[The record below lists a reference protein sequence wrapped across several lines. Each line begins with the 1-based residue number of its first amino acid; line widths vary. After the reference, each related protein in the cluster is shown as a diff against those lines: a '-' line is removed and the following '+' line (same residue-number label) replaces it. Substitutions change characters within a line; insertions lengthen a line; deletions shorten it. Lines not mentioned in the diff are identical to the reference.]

1 MNIFNQGNQNGMKTF
16 FNKILATFVA
26 AFACLLVVSC
36 ESKDSDTIQA
46 EVVFPS
52 DVNLTKID
60 QWESSMELEQLG
72 TNIPFEIRSNSEWEI
87 LFAFDDNCFCL
98 AYPNKGVGNATV
110 ELCVFNNP
118 TDERCTG
125 KMYIVFPKDLGKSHI
140 VQLSQKGDIDNDD
153 NFETPVPGI
162 YCPVCEG
169 FIPIKLQQLMSGD
182 EILCPDCGYSI
193 TPHGGQSAAA
203 LEALRKV
210 EEAIENLRKASN
222 FK

>member
-1 MNIFNQGNQNGMKTF
+1 MTLFVSMLACSFTF
-16 FNKILATFVA
+16 SG
-26 AFACLLVVSC
+26 C
-36 ESKDSDTIQA
+36 SDEEPNTVQA
-46 EVVFPS
+46 EVVFAD

-87 LFAFDDNCFCL
+87 SFAFDDNCFCL

-153 NFETPVPGI
+153 NSETPVPGI
-162 YCPVCEG
+162 YCLVCKG
-169 FIPIKLQQLMSGD
+169 FIPVEPQQLMFGD

-193 TPHGGQSAAA
+193 LPHGGQSAAA

-210 EEAIENLRKASN
+210 EEAIENLRKTGN

>member
-1 MNIFNQGNQNGMKTF
+1 MKNLISFKAMTLFVSMLACSFTF
-16 FNKILATFVA
+16 SG
-26 AFACLLVVSC
+26 C
-36 ESKDSDTIQA
+36 SDEEPNTVQA
-46 EVVFPS
+46 EVVFAD

-153 NFETPVPGI
+153 NFETPVPGM
-162 YCPVCEG
+162 YCPVCNG
-169 FIPIKLQQLMSGD
+169 FIPVKPQQLMFRD

-193 TPHGGQSAAA
+193 LPHGGQSAAA

-210 EEAIENLRKASN
+210 EEAIENLRKTGN